1 MSDKIY
7 CGNAKAIKTQYGEIM
22 KVSLSRSDI
31 EKLTANLNEK
41 GYVNLNITER
51 READKYGKTHSVV
64 IDTWKP

>member
-7 CGNAKAIKTQYGEIM
+7 CGNAKAIETKYGEIM
-22 KVSLSRSDI
+22 KVSFSRSDI
-31 EKLTANLNEK
+31 EKLNQNLNEK

-51 READKYGKTHSVV
+51 READKYGNTHSVV